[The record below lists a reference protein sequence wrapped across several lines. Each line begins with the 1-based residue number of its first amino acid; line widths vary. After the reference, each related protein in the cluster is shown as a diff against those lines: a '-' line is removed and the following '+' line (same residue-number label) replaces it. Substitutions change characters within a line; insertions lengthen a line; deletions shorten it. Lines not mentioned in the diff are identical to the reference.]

1 MMGMARDY
9 LRFTDAFRDELSL
22 FPSITLSLSLSLS
35 LPLSFSLSLPSLSLN
50 DDQEG
55 RKTAF
60 VVTAPR
66 GEVGS

>member
-1 MMGMARDY
+1 MMGMAGDY
-9 LRFTDAFRDELSL
+9 LRFTDAFRDELS
-22 FPSITLSLSLSLS
+22 PSLSISLLLSLLLS
-35 LPLSFSLSLPSLSLN
+35 LPLSPSLSLSLN
-50 DDQEG
+50 DDHEG